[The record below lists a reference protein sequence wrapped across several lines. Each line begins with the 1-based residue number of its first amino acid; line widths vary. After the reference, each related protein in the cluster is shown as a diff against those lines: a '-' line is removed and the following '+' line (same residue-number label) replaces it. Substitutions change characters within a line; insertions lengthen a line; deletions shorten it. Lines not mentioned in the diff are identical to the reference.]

1 MNSKTWDISTVK
13 DADVNLV
20 SSLLK
25 KMAALKTFKSEKFQ
39 WKADD
44 NSEKWD
50 ISGKKM
56 TDNDMLLIEPL
67 LRTMPNLK
75 SLTLRENNIGDKGA
89 KAIVRAL
96 EGNETLKELNLSANA
111 FGDEGA
117 KAIATALEGNETL
130 KELNLSANAFGDEG
144 AKAIGAA
151 LEGNETLKK
160 LDL

>member
-50 ISGKKM
+50 LSEKKL

-67 LRTMPNLK
+67 LRTMPNLTHL
-75 SLTLRENNIGDKGA
+75 SFYDNNIGDEGCRTIA
-89 KAIVRAL
+89 PAL
-96 EGNETLKELNLSANA
+96 RTMPNLKYLHLYDNNI
-111 FGDEGA
+111 GDE
-117 KAIATALEGNETL
+117 
-130 KELNLSANAFGDEG
+130 
-144 AKAIGAA
+144 
-151 LEGNETLKK
+151 
-160 LDL
+160 